1 MKLFRILDPFT
12 ITLIVV
18 VLLASFFPA
27 RGGFV
32 PFFEGLT
39 TAAIALL
46 FFMHGAK
53 LSREAIISGGSH
65 WRLHLWVMCST
76 FVVFPVLGVLFA
88 WWAPIN
94 VDPSLYTGFLYL
106 CILPA
111 TVQSAIA
118 FTSMAGGN
126 VAAAVCSA
134 SASSLLGIFLS
145 PLLVGLVMDM
155 HGAEG
160 SLEQVGKIMLQLLLP
175 FVLGHLSRPWTGAFV
190 AKHKKWIAKTDQ
202 SSILL
207 VVYSAFSEAV
217 VNGIWHKVGV
227 GSLLFI
233 VVVSLVLLAI
243 VIAINVFAA
252 RRFGFNKADEI
263 TIVFCGSKKSLAN
276 GIPMANILFPTSVV
290 GMMVL
295 PLMIF
300 HQLQLM
306 ICAVMARRYKRPD
319 ASDEELQS
327 VLDRAWVSEFLPLL
341 PDGVN
346 TLVGDQSA
354 GLSVGQAQRIAV
366 ARALLNPCQLLLL
379 DEPAASLDAHSEQR
393 VMLALDAAS
402 QQQTTLMVT
411 HQLEGIADWD
421 QIWVMENGRI
431 VEQGDYASLVAAQGP
446 FAALLANRQ
455 EDI

>member
-12 ITLIVV
+12 LTLVCT

-53 LSREAIISGGSH
+53 LSREAIIAGGSH

-76 FVVFPVLGVLFA
+76 FVLFPALGVLFV
-88 WWAPIN
+88 WWSPVN
-94 VDPSLYTGFLYL
+94 VSQELYTGFLYL

-118 FTSMAGGN
+118 FTSLAGGN

-145 PLLVGLVMDM
+145 PLLVGLLMDL

-190 AKHKKWIAKTDQ
+190 AKHKKWISKTDQ
-202 SSILL
+202 TSILL

-233 VVVSLVLLAI
+233 VVASIVLLAI
-243 VIAINVFAA
+243 VIAVNVVVA
-252 RRFGFNKADEI
+252 RKCGFNKADEI

-276 GIPMANILFPTSVV
+276 GIPMANILFPTAVI

-300 HQLQLM
+300 HQIQLM
-306 ICAVMARRYKRPD
+306 VCAVLARRYKRQ
-319 ASDEELQS
+319 AEQ
-327 VLDRAWVSEFLPLL
+327 R
-341 PDGVN
+341 
-346 TLVGDQSA
+346 
-354 GLSVGQAQRIAV
+354 QAQ
-366 ARALLNPCQLLLL
+366 
-379 DEPAASLDAHSEQR
+379 EAAKA
-393 VMLALDAAS
+393 
-402 QQQTTLMVT
+402 
-411 HQLEGIADWD
+411 
-421 QIWVMENGRI
+421 
-431 VEQGDYASLVAAQGP
+431 
-446 FAALLANRQ
+446 
-455 EDI
+455 

>member
-12 ITLIVV
+12 ITLITV

-27 RGGFV
+27 EGGFV

-53 LSREAIISGGSH
+53 LAREAIIAGGRH
-65 WRLHLWVMCST
+65 WRLQLWGRCST

-88 WWAPIN
+88 WWAPVN
-94 VDPSLYTGFLYL
+94 VDPMLYTGFLYL

-118 FTSMAGGN
+118 FTSLAGGN

-134 SASSLLGIFLS
+134 SASSRLGIFLS
-145 PLLVGLVMDM
+145 PLLVGLVMNM

-175 FVLGHLSRPWTGAFV
+175 FVLGHLSRPWIGNWV
-190 AKHKKWIAKTDQ
+190 SRHKKWIAKTDQ

-217 VNGIWHKVGV
+217 VNGIWHKVGI

-233 VVVSLVLLAI
+233 VVVSIVLLAI
-243 VIAINVFAA
+243 VIGINVFVA
-252 RRFGFNKADEI
+252 RKCGFNKADEI

-276 GIPMANILFPTSVV
+276 GIPMANILFPTSVI

-300 HQLQLM
+300 HQIQLM
-306 ICAVMARRYKRPD
+306 VCAVLARRYTQQTD
-319 ASDEELQS
+319 AL
-327 VLDRAWVSEFLPLL
+327 
-341 PDGVN
+341 
-346 TLVGDQSA
+346 
-354 GLSVGQAQRIAV
+354 QAQQKS
-366 ARALLNPCQLLLL
+366 RA
-379 DEPAASLDAHSEQR
+379 AKA
-393 VMLALDAAS
+393 
-402 QQQTTLMVT
+402 
-411 HQLEGIADWD
+411 
-421 QIWVMENGRI
+421 
-431 VEQGDYASLVAAQGP
+431 
-446 FAALLANRQ
+446 
-455 EDI
+455 

>member
-1 MKLFRILDPFT
+1 DP
-12 ITLIVV
+12 
-18 VLLASFFPA
+18 A
-27 RGGFV
+27 
-32 PFFEGLT
+32 
-39 TAAIALL
+39 
-46 FFMHGAK
+46 
-53 LSREAIISGGSH
+53 
-65 WRLHLWVMCST
+65 
-76 FVVFPVLGVLFA
+76 
-88 WWAPIN
+88 
-94 VDPSLYTGFLYL
+94 LYTGFLYL

-175 FVLGHLSRPWTGAFV
+175 FVLGHLSRPWIGAFV

-217 VNGIWHKVGV
+217 VNGIWHKVGI

-243 VIAINVFAA
+243 IIGINVFAA

-276 GIPMANILFPTSVV
+276 GIPMANILFPTSVI

-306 ICAVMARRYKRPD
+306 ICAVMARRYKRQTD
-319 ASDEELQS
+319 ELQ
-327 VLDRAWVSEFLPLL
+327 AQE
-341 PDGVN
+341 
-346 TLVGDQSA
+346 
-354 GLSVGQAQRIAV
+354 QARTAKV
-366 ARALLNPCQLLLL
+366 
-379 DEPAASLDAHSEQR
+379 
-393 VMLALDAAS
+393 
-402 QQQTTLMVT
+402 
-411 HQLEGIADWD
+411 
-421 QIWVMENGRI
+421 
-431 VEQGDYASLVAAQGP
+431 
-446 FAALLANRQ
+446 
-455 EDI
+455 

>member
-12 ITLIVV
+12 LTLVCT

-53 LSREAIISGGSH
+53 LSREAIIAGGGH

-76 FVVFPVLGVLFA
+76 FVLFPALGVLFV
-88 WWAPIN
+88 WWSPVN
-94 VDPSLYTGFLYL
+94 VSQELYTGFLYL

-118 FTSMAGGN
+118 FTSLAGGN

-145 PLLVGLVMDM
+145 PLLVGLLMNL
-155 HGAEG
+155 HGAGG

-190 AKHKKWIAKTDQ
+190 AKHKKWISKTDQ
-202 SSILL
+202 TSILL

-233 VVVSLVLLAI
+233 VAASLVLLAI
-243 VIAINVFAA
+243 VITVNIVVA
-252 RRFGFNKADEI
+252 RKCGFNKADEI

-276 GIPMANILFPTSVV
+276 GIPMANILFPTSVI

-300 HQLQLM
+300 HQIQLM
-306 ICAVMARRYKRPD
+306 VCAVLARRYKRQ
-319 ASDEELQS
+319 AEQ
-327 VLDRAWVSEFLPLL
+327 
-341 PDGVN
+341 
-346 TLVGDQSA
+346 
-354 GLSVGQAQRIAV
+354 QAQ
-366 ARALLNPCQLLLL
+366 
-379 DEPAASLDAHSEQR
+379 EAAK
-393 VMLALDAAS
+393 V
-402 QQQTTLMVT
+402 
-411 HQLEGIADWD
+411 
-421 QIWVMENGRI
+421 
-431 VEQGDYASLVAAQGP
+431 
-446 FAALLANRQ
+446 
-455 EDI
+455 